1 MEKFA
6 DEFRKEVDGLDCPKV
21 DMSVIMQGH
30 QRYMRHKKHYKT
42 ISMCLIAAICVAGS
56 SVAVPAGVWT
66 VNHLISNN
74 KGWVVKGDGGYV
86 VSSDKKSNALESRS
100 DNEYQPEKSSEDN
113 AYSDIQGAVKDT
125 GLDLPDIFKGSSMI
139 CKKVRITDYDEK
151 SYQLYA
157 VYADGGKKVDVSI
170 DYGEGI
176 TGDTILPYKV
186 KEEKWITTRDGSRVL
201 MQSGSG
207 KDEISCATYLEDYI
221 ISMDFE
227 NCTVEEAEA
236 ILEEA
241 DLSDMK

>member
-66 VNHLISNN
+66 VNHFIYNN
-74 KGWVVKGDGGYV
+74 KGWVAKGDGGYV
-86 VSSDKKSNALESRS
+86 VSS
-100 DNEYQPEKSSEDN
+100 
-113 AYSDIQGAVKDT
+113 
-125 GLDLPDIFKGSSMI
+125 DIFKGSSMI